1 MCAKASYTTALTE
14 SVELGEASLVT
25 SGSLVMRI
33 VVCVK
38 QVPDVAEIRI
48 DEVTRTL
55 IRAGVPSIVNPF
67 DEFAVEEALRI
78 REKHGG
84 SIAVISM
91 GPLQAKE
98 ALFKCLAMGVDR
110 AILLTDSIF
119 AGADTWAT
127 AKTLAMALQ
136 KIGYDLVICG
146 MKAVDGETSQVGP
159 EIAELLGIPHISS
172 VKKVDIDPVSNSV
185 TAERMTELGYQL
197 IRATL
202 PCLLTATKALNVPRI
217 PTLLHQMAAKKKN
230 IEVMKAVD
238 IGARREEVGL
248 PGSRTQVTKVYT
260 PEYRTGGGT
269 IFTSENLPTAVASLR
284 DLLKK
289 EGLA

>member
-1 MCAKASYTTALTE
+1 MK
-14 SVELGEASLVT
+14 
-25 SGSLVMRI
+25 I

-48 DEVTRTL
+48 DEVTHTL
-55 IRAGVPSIVNPF
+55 VRAGVPSILNPF
-67 DEFAVEEALRI
+67 DEFAIEEALRI

-84 SIAVISM
+84 TITAVSM

-110 AILLTDSIF
+110 AVLLTDVFF

-127 AKTLAMALQ
+127 AKTLAMAIQ
-136 KIGYDLVICG
+136 KLGYDLIVCG
-146 MKAVDGETSQVGP
+146 MKAIDGETSQVGP
-159 EIAELLGIPHISS
+159 EIAELLGIPHISY
-172 VKKVDIDPVSNSV
+172 VKRVEVEPESKSV
-185 TAERMTELGYQL
+185 TAERMTEQGYQL

-230 IEVMKAVD
+230 VEIMKAAD
-238 IGARREEVGL
+238 IGAQREEVGL
-248 PGSRTQVTKVYT
+248 PGSRTQVAKVY
-260 PEYRTGGGT
+260 RK
-269 IFTSENLPTAVASLR
+269 SVV
-284 DLLKK
+284 
-289 EGLA
+289 